1 MAAVAQLPAGKA
13 LTVRGAADA
22 FLDALGNPNTVRHY
36 AIGVGKTAERVGE
49 GRPLGQVADDEIGE
63 ALEALWGST
72 AVNTWNARRAAV
84 LSWLAWCAERGLDG
98 PEVPAWAKRLTPP
111 DSETPA
117 RSKMAIDRLIA
128 RREVHLREKYLY
140 RMLYETVARA
150 EEILPLNIE
159 DLDFAGLRALVKAK
173 GAQSKA
179 RRRCQARED
188 FVLEPVYWDAG
199 TARLLLPRL
208 LKNRSRGP
216 VFVTH
221 RRPRPGK
228 VVSSRDVCP
237 DSGLARP
244 SYGQARALLD
254 EHTALHGAGTGPSPN
269 SPACSHPATHA
280 EAAARNRAGR
290 PVDPDHPDRP
300 ETTEPWS

>member
-1 MAAVAQLPAGKA
+1 M
-13 LTVRGAADA
+13 R
-22 FLDALGNPNTVRHY
+22 NY

-84 LSWLAWCAERGLDG
+84 LSRLAWCAERGLDG
-98 PEVPAWAKRLTPP
+98 PEVR
-111 DSETPA
+111 
-117 RSKMAIDRLIA
+117 
-128 RREVHLREKYLY
+128 
-140 RMLYETVARA
+140 TVART

-159 DLDFAGLRALVKAK
+159 DLDFAGRRALMKAK

-179 RRRCQARED
+179 RRRGQARED
-188 FVLEPVYWDAG
+188 VVLEPVYWDAG
-199 TARLLLPRL
+199 TARLLPRR
-208 LKNRSRGP
+208 LKN
-216 VFVTH
+216 
-221 RRPRPGK
+221 RRPRPGVRHSPPPRAGK

-237 DSGLARP
+237 DSRLARL

-254 EHTALHGAGTGPSPN
+254 EHTA
-269 SPACSHPATHA
+269 
-280 EAAARNRAGR
+280 